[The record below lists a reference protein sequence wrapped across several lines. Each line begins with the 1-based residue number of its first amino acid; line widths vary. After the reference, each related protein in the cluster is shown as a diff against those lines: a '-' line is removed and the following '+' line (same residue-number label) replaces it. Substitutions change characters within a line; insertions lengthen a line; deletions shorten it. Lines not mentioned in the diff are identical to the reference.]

1 MEKIFGQIY
10 TNELR
15 VDPLEHNVFV
25 TDPYD
30 SKENRKKL
38 AEIFFES
45 FYAKGLYIS
54 DTGTLQL
61 MSCGKKSGIS
71 VDLGGGLISFSP
83 LIECRVIKGCSI
95 KYNFGGNELTEFLYH
110 LHKKVD
116 VYKFLIDK
124 LEKKYSN
131 ILTAV
136 DGPIIEKMKEV
147 VCYCALDFE
156 KELKEVKNLDYELP
170 DGTNI
175 ITKKERIICP

>member
-1 MEKIFGQIY
+1 M
-10 TNELR
+10 
-15 VDPLEHNVFV
+15 
-25 TDPYD
+25 
-30 SKENRKKL
+30 
-38 AEIFFES
+38 
-45 FYAKGLYIS
+45 
-54 DTGTLQL
+54 
-61 MSCGKKSGIS
+61 GKKSGIS

-83 LIECRVIKGCSI
+83 LIDCRVIKGCSI

-124 LEKKYSN
+124 LEKKYTN
-131 ILTAV
+131 ILTAI

-156 KELKEVKNLDYELP
+156 KELKEVQNLDYELP